1 MKKLIVVGL
10 LLLLSSCVVWAQ
22 DTPSVEIF
30 GGYSYMRVSPT
41 GLDGVNTSGW
51 EASLNYNFG
60 PHWGLKGDIDGQYC
74 CNGQHLHMFMA
85 GPQWSH
91 RTEKTTI
98 FIHGLLGGAH
108 AEGLAG
114 ASDTNLAWA
123 AGGGFDWH
131 FSDRWS
137 WRVLQADYV
146 GTDFVENIQ
155 NNARI
160 STGVV
165 FNFGKK

>member
-1 MKKLIVVGL
+1 MKKLIVLAVL
-10 LLLLSSCVVWAQ
+10 VLAVSALALAQ

-30 GGYSYMRVSPT
+30 GGYSYLRVSPT

-60 PHWGLKGDIDGQYC
+60 PHWGLKGDVSGHYC
-74 CNGQHLHMFMA
+74 CNGQHMHLFMA
-85 GPQWSH
+85 GPQWSY
-91 RTEKTTI
+91 RTEKTT
-98 FIHGLLGGAH
+98 FFLHGLLGGGH
-108 AEGLAG
+108 AEGLGG

-131 FSDRWS
+131 FGDRWS
-137 WRVLQADYV
+137 WRVVQADYV
-146 GTDFVENIQ
+146 GTNYIDNIQ
-155 NNARI
+155 NNARV
-160 STGVV
+160 STGLV